1 MKAIQVAIL
10 MGSDS
15 DYPIMQKAENI
26 LEEFEIEFETRV
38 LSAHRT
44 PKQTIQFI
52 SDAVKRGTK
61 VFIAGAGGA
70 AHLPGIVAAHTE
82 LPVIGV
88 PILGKSTNGLDSLL
102 SIVQMP
108 PGVPVATVSI
118 DGAKNAA
125 LLAVQI
131 LAVADNQL
139 KSKLLAY
146 KKSMEKEVLKKD
158 KNLPRNKK

>member
-1 MKAIQVAIL
+1 MKRTQVAIL

-15 DYPIMQKAENI
+15 DYPVMQKAENVF
-26 LEEFEIEFETRV
+26 EEFNIDFETRV

-44 PKQTIQFI
+44 PRQTIQFI
-52 SDAVKRGTK
+52 SDSVKLGTK

-70 AHLPGIVAAHTE
+70 AHLPGIIAAHTE

-131 LAVADNQL
+131 LAVSDSGL
-139 KSKLLAY
+139 KKKLIAY
-146 KKSMEKEVLKKD
+146 RKNMEKEVLKKD
-158 KNLPRNKK
+158 KNLPRSKK

>member
-1 MKAIQVAIL
+1 MKIKPLVGLI

-15 DYPIMQKAENI
+15 DLPVVKKAIDI
-26 LEEFEIEFETRV
+26 LDKFEIAYEVKV

-44 PKQTIQFI
+44 PGQHAEYAK
-52 SDAVKRGTK
+52 SAEERGLK
-61 VFIAGAGGA
+61 VIIAAAGGA
-70 AHLPGIVAAHTE
+70 AHLPGVTAGHTV
-82 LPVIGV
+82 LPVIGI
-88 PILGKSTNGLDSLL
+88 PINSNSLNGMDSLL

-131 LAVADNQL
+131 IALTDPAINTKL
-139 KSKLLAY
+139 KAY
-146 KKSMEKEVLKKD
+146 KIEMAEVSMKKNEKLSIGF
-158 KNLPRNKK
+158 

>member
-1 MKAIQVAIL
+1 MKMNKIQVAIL

-15 DYPIMQKAENI
+15 NYPVMQKS
-26 LEEFEIEFETRV
+26 EEFLKEFNISYETRV

-52 SDAVKRGTK
+52 SSAEKRGVK

-70 AHLPGIVAAHTE
+70 AHLPGIIAAHTI

-88 PILGKSTNGLDSLL
+88 PILSKSMNGLDSLL

-108 PGVPVATVSI
+108 AGVPVATVAI

-125 LLAVQI
+125 LLAIQI
-131 LAVADNQL
+131 LAIANKDI
-139 KSKLLAY
+139 SKRFSVY
-146 KKSMEKEVLKKD
+146 KKKLEKEVLKKD
-158 KNLPRNKK
+158 KLLKR